1 MRFSLY
7 LHRFGFFVFIF
18 FALLCAPAF
27 AQEDVFR
34 LMLIG
39 DDFLA
44 GETLTEQE
52 TFVYSLQKKLYLD
65 GYNNVLVLNETKPGR
80 TAEEVHKNIDS
91 FLIQNPHAVILAVG
105 YRDITSE
112 DPKDLEDLTQDLESI
127 VTTFQKAQTP
137 VMLVGMELP
146 ETKPVQYRQAF
157 ENLYRYIAQEHNDI
171 LYPFL
176 MDGVFPTLFGI
187 QLKGHVLSNSVNP
200 DPTGIEIILNRMY
213 PTIIRFL
220 QQPV

>member
-1 MRFSLY
+1 MHFSLC
-7 LHRFGFFVFIF
+7 LRRFCYFVFIF
-18 FALLCAPAF
+18 FALLCTPTF

-39 DDFLA
+39 DDFLV
-44 GETLTEQE
+44 GETLPEQA

-65 GYNNVLVLNETKPGR
+65 GYNNVLVLNETKPKR
-80 TAEEVHKNIDS
+80 TAEEVRQNIQS
-91 FLIQNPHAVILAVG
+91 FIAQNPHAVILAVG
-105 YRDITSE
+105 YYDIPGE
-112 DPKDLEDLTQDLESI
+112 DQKDLEDLTQDLESI
-127 VTTFQKAQTP
+127 ITTFQKAQIP

-146 ETKPVQYRQAF
+146 ETKPIQYRQAF
-157 ENLYRYIAQEHNDI
+157 ERLYRYVAQEHDII

-176 MDGVFPTLFGI
+176 MKGVFPTLFGI
-187 QLKGHVLSNSVNP
+187 HLAGHVLSNSVNP
-200 DPTGIEIILNRMY
+200 DPKGIEIILEKMY